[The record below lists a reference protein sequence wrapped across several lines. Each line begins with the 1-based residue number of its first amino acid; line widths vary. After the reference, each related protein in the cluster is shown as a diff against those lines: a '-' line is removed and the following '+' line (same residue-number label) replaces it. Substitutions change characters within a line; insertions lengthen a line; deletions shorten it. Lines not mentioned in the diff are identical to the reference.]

1 MYRQI
6 LLDKIGEK
14 TKYLKAL
21 KTQLMQQQKLLDN
34 NTTWIRRIILRYTL
48 NMIITENESK
58 WIKTQ

>member
-6 LLDKIGEK
+6 LLDEIGEK